1 MTDRRALVASDRV
14 AEAHSRAAQR
24 LHRQRDTLRPLG
36 LAVIVIVV
44 VGSAN
49 GHPAPGV
56 HGKTLAVTLA
66 LCAFAGM
73 LAVAIRD
80 RFPELR
86 IEVQTAVI
94 AAMGA
99 GGVALAGLQPRG
111 ATQIAAGAAVFM
123 AMARLPLLAGVA
135 LAAVVT
141 VALAVVTALA
151 GSSSAAVVA
160 GTLVAVLFGLVAAFL
175 RRARE
180 GQNRTEVLLA
190 QLQDAREEQTR
201 TAAVAERS
209 RIASELHDVL
219 AHALSGAAIQL
230 QGARMLADRE
240 QAPPQLVAAIDRA
253 TELVKSGLVNAR
265 QAVGAL
271 RGDELPGLAQLDS
284 LIDSYRANLNV
295 DVTLR
300 IEGEPRTLPADTSLV
315 LYRGAQEAL
324 TNIARYAPSASAAV
338 VLSYERDRT
347 TLSVDNGVS
356 ASEPKAGFGGGHG
369 LSGMRE
375 RIERAGGTMSAGPT
389 AGGWRVELE
398 VPA

>member
-356 ASEPKAGFGGGHG
+356 ASEPNAGFGGGHG